1 MGVSKNIFDL
11 LIAKCMKLNKQ
22 PFRTDRGVLYV
33 KDISTI
39 TGRKYRTAW
48 NMYQEILRSFN
59 KEPGHYLT
67 IQEFCLYTG
76 ISEQVVREY
85 LT

>member
-1 MGVSKNIFDL
+1 MVIAKNTFVL
-11 LIAKCMKLNKQ
+11 LTAKCMKLNKQ
-22 PFRTDRGVLYV
+22 HFQTNRGVLYV

-48 NMYQEILRSFN
+48 NLYQEILRSFN

-67 IQEFCLYTG
+67 VQEFSLYTG
-76 ISEQVVREY
+76 ISEEVIREY